1 MLIGQTKDK
10 NGDVIPEMD
19 YYQAYLKEHQQRRE
33 LEQELAFHR
42 VEIEKFK
49 SEAVRAY
56 MLSKMRR
63 QDNAMMSAQAD
74 KILKDLH
81 VINKNLRQ
89 KVAEL
94 AKAKKN
100 ISNAYKGTINR
111 LVLASEHKDNETGNH
126 ILRMGRY
133 CVCIAKLYGF
143 DSEMLEEIELAAPM
157 HDVGK
162 IGIKDSIL
170 FKNGK
175 LTNEEFD
182 EMKKHTIIGAD
193 ILKDPDSPILEC
205 ARQIALYHHE
215 KWNGRGYPHGLKG
228 EEIPIQARIVAI
240 SDTFDALTSK
250 RPYKTPYPIDVSCS
264 IIEKGRGEDFDPAL
278 VDIFLGNI
286 DKFVTIKNEIDVDDA
301 DEAEIKAQFTWS
313 ERDEVDRAAAGKS

>member
-1 MLIGQTKDK
+1 VLIGQTKDK